1 MEAGDVPNCLK
12 TQDMCDN
19 VVRDDAFSLV
29 CVPDWFVSQR
39 QLKLWYDNDDWY
51 DDDEI
56 IEWYDGYIKR
66 KAQKAKIKEEFLP
79 IAHYPDRVMEWC
91 TSEDEKGWW
100 K

>member
-19 VVRDDAFSLV
+19 VVRDDAFSLEI
-29 CVPDWFVSQR
+29 VSQR

>member
-29 CVPDWFVSQR
+29 IVSQR

-79 IAHYPDRVMEWC
+79 IAHYPDRVMEC
-91 TSEDEKGWW
+91 VRQKTRKGGGSNR
-100 K
+100 

>member
-29 CVPDWFVSQR
+29 IVSQR

-91 TSEDEKGWW
+91 TSEDKKGWW